1 MRQLGEPL
9 ENSMNG
15 YKEATRR
22 AFRKQH
28 EWIQERYK
36 KLIEQQKFSAEQQTT
51 EIAQLKQII
60 QEQKLEIATIKSEC
74 RDRLTAIQTEALL
87 KQKEAEIEYK
97 NSEIAKLNQQL
108 QECDREINHLK
119 SELNNGLQELRLK
132 YKRLITQFILS
143 RSQKQQID
151 RQNKS
156 LQACK
161 NIFIKAQKKINSLQC
176 ENKLLQ
182 QKNIE
187 LQSKVKLLR
196 IS

>member
-1 MRQLGEPL
+1 M
-9 ENSMNG
+9 
-15 YKEATRR
+15 
-22 AFRKQH
+22 
-28 EWIQERYK
+28 
-36 KLIEQQKFSAEQQTT
+36 SAEQQAI

-60 QEQKLEIATIKSEC
+60 KEQKLEIATIKSEC

-87 KQKEAEIEYK
+87 KQKEAEIEHK

-119 SELNNGLQELRLK
+119 CELNNGLHELRLK

-143 RSQKQQID
+143 RSEKQQID

-161 NIFIKAQKKINSLQC
+161 NIFIKAQRKINLLQC
-176 ENKLLQ
+176 ENQLLQ

-196 IS
+196 I